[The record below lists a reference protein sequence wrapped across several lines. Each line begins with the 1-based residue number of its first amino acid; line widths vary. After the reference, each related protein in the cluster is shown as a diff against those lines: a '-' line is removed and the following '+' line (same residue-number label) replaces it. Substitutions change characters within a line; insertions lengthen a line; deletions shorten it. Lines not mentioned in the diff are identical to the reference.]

1 MAFWSLTMELAELLI
16 IKSELI
22 NDPLDLGLSTLPQ
35 DDEQNAS
42 ILNEIRDSIKV
53 YRASVP
59 ADSLVIPIDE
69 WNALSS
75 GQQSWWSMQTADGS
89 IQPAVLET
97 EFFKMFSSQ
106 TQARANWEASTKE
119 SSSRAIQ
126 LLERYV
132 TLTPSDIANARQAT

>member
-1 MAFWSLTMELAELLI
+1 MELAELLV
-16 IKSELI
+16 IKSELT
-22 NDPLDLGLSTLPQ
+22 NDPLSLGLTTNPA
-35 DDEQNAS
+35 DDEANAN
-42 ILNEIRDSIKV
+42 ILNEVRDSIKV

-97 EFFKMFSSQ
+97 EFFKMFAAQ
-106 TQARANWEASTKE
+106 TQARANWNTATKE

>member
-1 MAFWSLTMELAELLI
+1 MDLADLLI
-16 IKSELI
+16 IKSELT
-22 NDPLDLGLSTLPQ
+22 NDPLNLGLTTDPA
-35 DDEQNAS
+35 DDEQNANL
-42 ILNEIRDSIKV
+42 LNEIRETIKV

-89 IQPAVLET
+89 IQPGPLET
-97 EFFKMFSSQ
+97 EFFKMFGVS
-106 TQARANWEASTKE
+106 TQARTNWNTATKE

-126 LLERYV
+126 LLDRYV
-132 TLTPSDIANARQAT
+132 VLTPSDIANARQAT

>member
-1 MAFWSLTMELAELLI
+1 MELADLLI
-16 IKSELI
+16 IKSELT
-22 NDPLDLGLSTLPQ
+22 NDPLGLGLTTNPA
-35 DDEQNAS
+35 DDEANAN
-42 ILNEIRDSIKV
+42 ILNEVRDSIKV

-69 WNALSS
+69 WNALST